1 MKNQLKIG
9 SILSY
14 VQMALSIV
22 IGIIYTPIMIRLLGQ
37 SEYGL
42 YQTVSSTIS
51 MIGILNLGFNA
62 GYVRY
67 FAKYKVKNDIE
78 SIYKLNGLFLIIFS
92 IIAFIGLAI
101 GFVIAF
107 NLNWVFKDGLTESE
121 YLTAKTLMFL
131 ATINLAISFPFS
143 VLTSIISANEKFVF
157 LKVVNMIQTVLSPAI
172 TLPLLM
178 LGYRSIAMVSVS
190 LILSIVHGII
200 NLYYVLFKLKNKFVF
215 KGFEKGLLKSLFAYT
230 GFIALNLIIDQINW
244 NVDKI
249 ILGRYKGTTEVAI
262 CAVGYSLYNYYMTF
276 STAISGVFTPRIHK
290 IINETKNN
298 VKLQI
303 KYITE
308 LFVKVG
314 RIQFLILGLI
324 ATGIVFFGKEF
335 IVNIWAGEEY
345 ADSYYVALL
354 LILPASIALVQN
366 VGIEVQR
373 ALNKHKFRS
382 IAYFFMAL
390 INLVLSILLCQRYGA
405 VGSALGTAISL
416 VVSNGIV
423 MNIYY
428 HKKCN
433 INVVC
438 FWKNILRQSLGLFV
452 PITFGAFYKKF
463 VDCDNLF
470 FFLLGIVLY
479 SFIYCV
485 SVWFV
490 SMNDYEKNLLLK
502 PVKRIIKRIEK

>member
-121 YLTAKTLMFL
+121 YLTAKALMFL

-366 VGIEVQR
+366 VGIEIQR

-390 INLVLSILLCQRYGA
+390 INLVLSILLCQKYGA
-405 VGSALGTAISL
+405 VGSAIGTAISL
-416 VVSNGIV
+416 VVSNGLV

-433 INVVC
+433 INVVY
-438 FWKNILRQSLGLFV
+438 FWKNILRQSLGLFA
-452 PITFGAFYKKF
+452 PITFGVFYKKF

-502 PVKRIIKRIEK
+502 PVNRIIKRIEK

>member
-1 MKNQLKIG
+1 MKNQLKFG

-121 YLTAKTLMFL
+121 YLTAKALMFL

-190 LILSIVHGII
+190 LILSIVQGII

-390 INLVLSILLCQRYGA
+390 INLTLSILLCQRYGA
-405 VGSALGTAISL
+405 VGSALGTAVSL
-416 VVSNGIV
+416 VVSNGLV

-438 FWKNILRQSLGLFV
+438 FWKNILRQSLGLFA
-452 PITFGAFYKKF
+452 PITFGFFYKKF

-479 SFIYCV
+479 SFIYCT
-485 SVWFV
+485 SVWFI

-502 PVKRIIKRIEK
+502 PIKRIIKRIEK

>member
-51 MIGILNLGFNA
+51 MIGILELGFNA

-121 YLTAKTLMFL
+121 YLTAKALMFL

-290 IINETKNN
+290 ITNETKNN

-366 VGIEVQR
+366 VGIEIQR

-390 INLVLSILLCQRYGA
+390 INLVLSILLCQKYGA
-405 VGSALGTAISL
+405 VGSAIGTAISL

-438 FWKNILRQSLGLFV
+438 FWKNILRQSLGLFA
-452 PITFGAFYKKF
+452 PITFGVFYKKF

>member
-121 YLTAKTLMFL
+121 YLTAKALMFL

-190 LILSIVHGII
+190 LILSIIHGII

-345 ADSYYVALL
+345 VDSYYVALL

-390 INLVLSILLCQRYGA
+390 INLVLSILLCQKYGA
-405 VGSALGTAISL
+405 VGSAIGTAISL

-452 PITFGAFYKKF
+452 PITFGVFYKKF

>member
-14 VQMALSIV
+14 VQMALSMV

-121 YLTAKTLMFL
+121 YLTAKALMFL

-390 INLVLSILLCQRYGA
+390 INLTLSILLCQRYGA
-405 VGSALGTAISL
+405 VGSALGTAVSL
-416 VVSNGIV
+416 VVSNGLV

-438 FWKNILRQSLGLFV
+438 FWKNILRQSLGLFA
-452 PITFGAFYKKF
+452 PITFGVFYKKF

-479 SFIYCV
+479 SFIYCA
-485 SVWFV
+485 SVWFI

-502 PVKRIIKRIEK
+502 PMKRIIKRIEK